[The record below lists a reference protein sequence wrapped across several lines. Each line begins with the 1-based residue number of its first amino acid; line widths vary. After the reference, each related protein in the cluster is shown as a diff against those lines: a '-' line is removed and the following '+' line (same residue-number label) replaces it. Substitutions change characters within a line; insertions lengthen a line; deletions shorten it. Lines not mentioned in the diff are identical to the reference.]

1 MKDRPLRRAVLRKIV
16 FAIPL
21 TREWYRRGYFNRAVR
36 KQRFVNY
43 FFKRVFGVNADVPW
57 SVHFTSRVVVP
68 TRIKFGEGVERS
80 FMFSGGCYIQGG
92 NGIEIGDGTIFAP
105 GVKIIS
111 ANHDPQDLSQ
121 WKPDRPIKIGK
132 NCWIGANAV
141 ILPGVELGDN
151 VIVGA
156 GAVVTKSFPGNV
168 IVAGNPARIIRELPG
183 KADGNWQGKQG
194 KNNEDLGKKQKC
206 WHEPRDDCANLA
218 RFESSNSRSKECW
231 WFR

>member
-1 MKDRPLRRAVLRKIV
+1 MTSHPIWRTWLRRLVLT
-16 FAIPL
+16 IPI
-21 TREWYRRGYFNRAVR
+21 TRGWYEKGYFSRSIR
-36 KQRFVNY
+36 RQRVVNY
-43 FFKRVFGVNADVPW
+43 FFKKVFKVNADVPW
-57 SVHFTSRVVVP
+57 SVHFTSRVTVP
-68 TRIKFGEGVERS
+68 ARIKFGKGVERS

-92 NGIEIGDGTIFAP
+92 NGIEIEDGTIFAP

-156 GAVVTKSFPGNV
+156 GAVVTKCFTSNV
-168 IVAGNPARIIRELPG
+168 VLAGNPARTIRRFSPKDDLKWEQ
-183 KADGNWQGKQG
+183 D
-194 KNNEDLGKKQKC
+194 EDDEGDVSFG
-206 WHEPRDDCANLA
+206 EPR
-218 RFESSNSRSKECW
+218 
-231 WFR
+231 

>member
-1 MKDRPLRRAVLRKIV
+1 VGGVAQKMKDRLLRRAILRKIV

-43 FFKRVFGVNADVPW
+43 CFKRVFGVNADVPW
-57 SVHFTSRVVVP
+57 SVHFTSQVVAP

-80 FMFSGGCYIQGG
+80 FILSGGCYIQGG
-92 NGIEIGDGTIFAP
+92 SGIEIGDGTIFAP

-111 ANHDPQDLSQ
+111 ANHDVENLSR
-121 WKPDRPIKIGK
+121 WKPERPVKIGK
-132 NCWIGANAV
+132 NCWIGTNAV
-141 ILPGVELGDN
+141 ILPGVELGNN

-156 GAVVTKSFPGNV
+156 GAVVSTSFPNNV

-183 KADGNWQGKQG
+183 KADGDQQG
-194 KNNEDLGKKQKC
+194 NNSEGLGKKQKC
-206 WHEPRDDCANLA
+206 
-218 RFESSNSRSKECW
+218 
-231 WFR
+231 